1 MTYRTDI
8 SWPELI
14 AQRRKAK
21 AEAEAAENEPT
32 IEQKINAAAES
43 FHRRGA
49 ATQVRTAAHVR
60 SPDPGLSRFFELIA
74 AIDERN
80 S

>member
-1 MTYRTDI
+1 LGLAVERV
-8 SWPELI
+8 
-14 AQRRKAK
+14 
-21 AEAEAAENEPT
+21 
-32 IEQKINAAAES
+32 
-43 FHRRGA
+43 HRG
-49 ATQVRTAAHVR
+49 TTKPRTATIVR